1 MSSYKESN
9 YKNSIFNSIIN
20 SDDNTIKPFIDSTKK
35 TQEYINIMDK

>member
-20 SDDNTIKPFIDSTKK
+20 SDDNTNHLLIPLRKLK
-35 TQEYINIMDK
+35 NI